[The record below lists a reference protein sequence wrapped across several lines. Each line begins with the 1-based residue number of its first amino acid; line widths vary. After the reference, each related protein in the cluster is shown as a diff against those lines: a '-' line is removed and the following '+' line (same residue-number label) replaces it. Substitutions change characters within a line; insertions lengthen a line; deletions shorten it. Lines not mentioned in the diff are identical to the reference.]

1 MSNASEPESSWP
13 KGRHPPERLKAL
25 RTAARLMDDAVR
37 IPVLGIRVGLDPLL
51 GLLPG
56 AGDLAAAGVS
66 GWIVIEAAR
75 LGASPTVIA
84 RLLLN
89 MALDILLG
97 TVPVLGDIFDVTFRA
112 NRRNLRILE
121 RHLSDPAGT
130 RRRSTAVL
138 GGALLGV
145 LGLLGGLGALLV
157 WGVIGLWGALGG

>member
-1 MSNASEPESSWP
+1 
-13 KGRHPPERLKAL
+13 
-25 RTAARLMDDAVR
+25 MDDAIR

-66 GWIVIEAAR
+66 GWIVVEAAR

-89 MALDILLG
+89 MGLDLLLG
-97 TVPVLGDIFDVTFRA
+97 SVPLLGDIFDFAFRA

-121 RHLSDPAGT
+121 SHLSDPEET
-130 RRRSTAVL
+130 RRRSVAVV
-138 GGALLGV
+138 GGAVLGV

-157 WGVIGLWGALGG
+157 WGVVGVWGALGG